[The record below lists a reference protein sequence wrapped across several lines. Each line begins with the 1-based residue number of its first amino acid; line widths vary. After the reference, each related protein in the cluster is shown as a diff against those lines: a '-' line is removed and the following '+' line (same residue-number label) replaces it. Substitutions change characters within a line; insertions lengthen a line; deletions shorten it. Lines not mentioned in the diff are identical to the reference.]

1 MDNEMFEALARKT
14 NEQYMPAPG
23 EAAMG
28 IGLIAAVIGRLMN
41 ESDKYELREEN
52 VKLKAQL
59 EAQQQAQLAALMQQ
73 NQQLMLML
81 QQRDAEAPRQA
92 DTGVDLADVLEA
104 LLRAATPAQAEQVRR
119 VLADNP
125 QAAARL
131 RLPAPATSRNGGR

>member
-1 MDNEMFEALARKT
+1 
-14 NEQYMPAPG
+14 
-23 EAAMG
+23 
-28 IGLIAAVIGRLMN
+28 
-41 ESDKYELREEN
+41 
-52 VKLKAQL
+52 
-59 EAQQQAQLAALMQQ
+59 
-73 NQQLMLML
+73 MLML

-131 RLPAPATSRNGGR
+131 RLPAPATRRNGGR